1 MERLWPCMK
10 EDSGEELCLLDE
22 DTFLYSAEVEKLL
35 MCPTFAVS
43 LHSSPVSVFCSKHI
57 FIAQLETQATLAT
70 AKVRWRETSLD

>member
-43 LHSSPVSVFCSKHI
+43 PALVARVGVL
-57 FIAQLETQATLAT
+57 Q
-70 AKVRWRETSLD
+70 